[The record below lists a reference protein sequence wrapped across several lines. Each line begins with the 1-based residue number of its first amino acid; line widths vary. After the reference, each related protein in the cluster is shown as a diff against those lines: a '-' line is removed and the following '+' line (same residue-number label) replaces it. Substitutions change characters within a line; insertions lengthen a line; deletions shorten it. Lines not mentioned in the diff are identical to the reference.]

1 MPDGRY
7 DHDILQWAE
16 AQASL
21 LRRLARGELVND
33 AIDWPH
39 VIEEVQDVGLSELRA
54 CESLLRQA
62 LRHLLKL
69 HLEPNAPA
77 VAHWRGE
84 VVGFLGDAAARFTP
98 SMRQRIDLPSLWA
111 LALRQVAAE
120 LNIRPASLPAGCPFT
135 LDALLA
141 PDADPA
147 SLAAQIV

>member
-7 DHDILQWAE
+7 DHNILQWAE
-16 AQASL
+16 AQSSL
-21 LRRLARGELVND
+21 LNRLARGELVND

-39 VIEEVQDVGLSELRA
+39 VIEEVEDVGLSELRA
-54 CESLLRQA
+54 CARLLRQA

-77 VAHWRGE
+77 VAPWRSE

-98 SMRQRIDLPSLWA
+98 SMRQRIELPALWA
-111 LALRQVAAE
+111 LAVRQVAAE
-120 LNIRPASLPAGCPFT
+120 LDMRPAALPADCPFT

-147 SLAAQIV
+147 SLASHIV